1 MTKMANIKKG
11 DTVKVLIGKDKGKTG
26 KVLRVV
32 TETEKIVV
40 EGLNIYKKHQKQTQ
54 SQEAGIVEKAMPIH
68 ISNVQPINPKTGEPT
83 RFSRKVME
91 DGTRVRIDKKTGEVV
106 D

>member
-1 MTKMANIKKG
+1 MTKMANIKTG
-11 DTVKVLIGKDKGKTG
+11 DMVKVLVGKDKGKTG

-32 TETEKIVV
+32 TEADKIVV
-40 EGLNIYKKHQKQTQ
+40 EGVNIYKKHQKQTQ
-54 SQEAGIVEKAMPIH
+54 TKEAGIVEKAMPIH

-83 RFSRKVME
+83 RFRRKE
-91 DGTRVRIDKKTGEVV
+91 IDGTRVRVDKKTGEVV